1 MSHQP
6 YTTLADLQADLARRA
21 TTCVALVQGYL
32 QAIEVRKSLNVF
44 IEVYA
49 EEALALAK
57 AVDEKLARGTAGKLA
72 GLVFAIKDNISHKG
86 HSTTAGSNI
95 LKGYTSI
102 YTATALQRLLDE
114 DAIVLGRLNC
124 DEFAMGSSN
133 ENSAYGP
140 AHHPQDESRVPG
152 GSSGGSAASV
162 AAGLVHAAL
171 GSDTGGSVRQP
182 AAYCGVVGLK
192 PTYGRIS
199 RYGLIAYGSSF
210 DQIGPLTNSVEDTA
224 RLLQVM
230 AGNDPLDNTSAT
242 AAVDDYPAQLKG
254 AARKYKIAVLGGTL
268 DVGGLAP
275 DVKKR
280 TDEIIAQ
287 LKVDGHS
294 VETVDFPYLEYLVP
308 TYYIL
313 ATAEASSNLS
323 RYDGIRYGHRAQNAG
338 SLADL
343 YRKSRSEGFGIEVKR
358 RILLGT
364 FVLSSGYYDAYYT
377 KAQKVRRLIQDATRH
392 IFQSHDFI
400 FTPTTPDTA
409 FKIGEKVE
417 DPISMYLTD
426 IFTVYANLCG
436 CPAISIPGGKDHI
449 GLPMGFQFMA
459 DYFAEG
465 KLLHFAHQL
474 QHKLS
479 A

>member
-1 MSHQP
+1 MKP
-6 YTTLADLQADLARRA
+6 YPTLAGLQADLARRA
-21 TTCVALVQGYL
+21 TTCAALVDGYL
-32 QAIEVRKSLNVF
+32 QAINSRKSLNVF
-44 IEVYA
+44 VEVYA
-49 EEALALAK
+49 GEARALAK
-57 AVDEKLARGTAGKLA
+57 AVDDKLANGTAGKLA

-86 HSTTAGSNI
+86 HATTAGSNI

-102 YTATALQRLLDE
+102 YTATALQRLLNE

-140 AHHPQDESRVPG
+140 ARHPLDESRVPG
-152 GSSGGSAASV
+152 GSSGGSAAAV
-162 AAGLVHAAL
+162 AAGLVHATL

-210 DQIGPLTNSVEDTA
+210 DQIGPLTRSVEDTA

-230 AGNDPLDNTSAT
+230 GGNDPLDNTSAT
-242 AAVDDYPAQLKG
+242 TAVDDYPALLKDDG
-254 AARKYKIAVLGGTL
+254 KKYKIALLGGTL
-268 DVGGLAP
+268 DVGGLMP

-280 TDEIIAQ
+280 TDEIIA
-287 LKVDGHS
+287 LLRADGHT

-323 RYDGIRYGHRAQNAG
+323 RYDGIRYGHRAQNAT

-343 YRKSRSEGFGIEVKR
+343 YRKSRTEGFGAEVKR
-358 RILLGT
+358 RIMLGT

-377 KAQKVRRLIQDATRH
+377 KAQKVRRLIQESTRS
-392 IFQSHDFI
+392 ILKSHDFI

-409 FKIGEKVE
+409 FKIGEKME

-436 CPAISIPGGKDHI
+436 CPAISIPGGQDRN
-449 GLPMGFQFMA
+449 GLPMGFQFMS
-459 DYFAEG
+459 DYFTEG
-465 KLLHFAHQL
+465 KLLCFAHHL
-474 QHKLS
+474 QGKIN
-479 A
+479 